1 MPIDHNQRGLTLIEL
16 VAVIAIM
23 AIALIGVTQTISVVT
38 RQSADTLLE
47 TRAVALAQ
55 SYLEEILGKRF
66 DENSAPRGI
75 PPCSES
81 YNACT
86 DESAFGPDGSEVR
99 NLFDDVDDYHNLAEG
114 DGEADPL
121 LDSEGNIRA
130 GYENFRVQVSVRYL
144 RPCAEEAA
152 WFNFAPE
159 ICSPDIEDAVQ
170 VEESEEVLGPATQSA
185 KYIRMTVRHRDHT
198 EGWHFSVYKAN
209 F

>member
-1 MPIDHNQRGLTLIEL
+1 MSTERKQQGITLIEL

-23 AIALIGVTQTISVVT
+23 AIALVGVTQTISVVT

-55 SYLEEILGKRF
+55 SYLDEILGKRF

-75 PPCSES
+75 PPCSKAYNPCSTVLGPES
-81 YNACT
+81 GET
-86 DESAFGPDGSEVR
+86 RS
-99 NLFDDVDDYHNLAEG
+99 LFDDVDDYHDLAEG
-114 DGEADPL
+114 DDESEPL
-121 LDSEGNIRA
+121 QDSEGNDRE
-130 GYENFRVQVSVRYL
+130 GYDNFRVQVSVRYVD
-144 RPCAEEAA
+144 PCDEEAD

-159 ICSPDIEDAVQ
+159 ICTPDIGIPEE
-170 VEESEEVLGPATQSA
+170 VEASEEALVIASRSA
-185 KYIRMTVRHRDHT
+185 KLIRVTVQHRDNA

>member
-1 MPIDHNQRGLTLIEL
+1 MSTECKQGGITLIEL

-86 DESAFGPDGSEVR
+86 DESAFGPDSGETR
-99 NLFDDVDDYHNLAEG
+99 DLFDDVDDYHNLAEG
-114 DGEADPL
+114 DGETDPL

-130 GYENFRVQVSVRYL
+130 GYDNFRVQVSVRYL
-144 RPCAEEAA
+144 RPCADEAP

-159 ICSPDIEDAVQ
+159 ICDPDIEDPIQ
-170 VEESEEVLGPATQSA
+170 VEESEEALGPATQSA
-185 KYIRMTVRHRDHT
+185 KFITMTVQHRDHA